1 MNKARLPVWTFLA
14 MLAVVILVG
23 FLAVPSIVKVTQDI
37 YVRLQADHNIRIS
50 RGLAQF
56 IENRVEAGID
66 KAEIIREVQAITA
79 NTDADRGYSCVIDQ
93 TTNRCL
99 NHPME
104 QAIGMDIASKKA
116 IFQSDVGRL
125 PQQKWED
132 VVPPVQR
139 ATGILTYEADVTGK
153 DTWQEVVAMY
163 AIPKLQ
169 WVVSTHE
176 NTDRLQSELD
186 ALRAQILHFA
196 AFLGLILA
204 VLAAYASRKVSS
216 GYERIIESK
225 NKQLQIERD
234 KSDCLLLNI
243 LPQDIAEELKE
254 KHMTVPH
261 RYDPSPFYLP
271 TWLALRI
278 FLPR

>member
-1 MNKARLPVWTFLA
+1 
-14 MLAVVILVG
+14 
-23 FLAVPSIVKVTQDI
+23 
-37 YVRLQADHNIRIS
+37 
-50 RGLAQF
+50 
-56 IENRVEAGID
+56 
-66 KAEIIREVQAITA
+66 
-79 NTDADRGYSCVIDQ
+79 
-93 TTNRCL
+93 
-99 NHPME
+99 ME